1 MAPLIT
7 LVMPHQLHLEAGTTT
22 AASPLQPGDRLRR
35 RKCFGC
41 AYCTN
46 QLEKY
51 FGFSPILPSFFA
63 HQKIWQDCGLL
74 WDRRGSAVPSS
85 PVCSPEGLKGERL
98 NPGDSSAQGRKRI
111 PFGAAGF
118 SVPAR
123 LCLRA
128 ALEERCFQVLFSGN
142 MATVVYPLGVFFGG

>member
-1 MAPLIT
+1 M
-7 LVMPHQLHLEAGTTT
+7 
-22 AASPLQPGDRLRR
+22 
-35 RKCFGC
+35 
-41 AYCTN
+41 
-46 QLEKY
+46 
-51 FGFSPILPSFFA
+51 
-63 HQKIWQDCGLL
+63 
-74 WDRRGSAVPSS
+74 PSS

-142 MATVVYPLGVFFGG
+142 MATVVYPLGVFFGGWRWGGADRLT